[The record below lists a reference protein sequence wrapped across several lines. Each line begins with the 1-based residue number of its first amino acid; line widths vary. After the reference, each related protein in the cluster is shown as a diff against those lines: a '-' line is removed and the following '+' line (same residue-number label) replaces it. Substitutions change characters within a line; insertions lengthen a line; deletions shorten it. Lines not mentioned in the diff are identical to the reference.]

1 MKHITIVAVGD
12 QKSISYNLT
21 DDETSIL
28 LAILE
33 EAKDDYRLDL
43 SASKEAKE
51 RADILKI
58 LKVIDTIL
66 EVADE

>member
-1 MKHITIVAVGD
+1 MKHITLVAVGE
-12 QKSISYNLT
+12 QKSISYNFT
-21 DDETSIL
+21 NDETSIL

-43 SASKEAKE
+43 SAAKETKE